1 MGGWVVSSVVLL
13 EGMGSHLC
21 CVARGNLFQIP
32 SSNDLTAP
40 CHLVLVNYAV
50 SKISKEN
57 VVGAHRMRHNLGSV

>member
-1 MGGWVVSSVVLL
+1 
-13 EGMGSHLC
+13 MGSQLC
-21 CVARGNLFQIP
+21 CVARGNLKQIP
-32 SSNDLTAP
+32 SSNDVTAP